1 MLWHVYM
8 YLRAP
13 DFNMVVWGDQPL
25 LVSAIFQVL
34 KRQGSVP
41 RVAAIYRFD
50 PVEVSTFYRLLV
62 SG

>member
-13 DFNMVVWGDQPL
+13 DFNMVVWGAIDQPL

-41 RVAAIYRFD
+41 RAGCDI
-50 PVEVSTFYRLLV
+50 PV
-62 SG
+62 